1 MKRSWLFLTYLFIIA
16 THLTAGCSER
26 IEDVTIKDISGR
38 FFSKDIGCTIY
49 FQWSHPISSELVSN
63 FIYAIDDLYCI
74 RPNGKVE
81 KVYSPPVAPVIMDFE
96 LAGYNMP
103 LVISRAR
110 SNKSDEPNIMKLGE
124 DGSIGSKKE
133 TDIFYWLIAASGD
146 GKKVM
151 VRSLTASDADGW
163 HQEIQIFDTS
173 TIEPISRV
181 TVKEPMWYMKFV
193 GGNPDLERSLFLHRK
208 VRDGADGNKA
218 VHRQSYLFTVDEGGS
233 LEYEQFNF
241 PGVSSI
247 DLLDSVMIH
256 DDSRIVGLVKSE
268 GLCRM
273 YQAYPPYNDFESIL
287 ELDVK
292 HPLIRAVDRD
302 GSRFI
307 MTWKTD
313 DGFSSWNIWDM
324 ETGDIQAFHIE
335 IVDEEYCY
343 GYISPD
349 GERVVLA
356 LYRDVPG
363 REQRAQYISVFD
375 ASDGTLIESVEWMHE
390 GYMDPEIKVGY

>member
-1 MKRSWLFLTYLFIIA
+1 MKRTWLFLTYLFIIA
-16 THLTAGCSER
+16 TITAGCSER

-49 FQWSHPISSELVSN
+49 FQWSHPISSELVSK
-63 FIYAIDDLYCI
+63 FVYAIDDLYCI
-74 RPNGKVE
+74 RPNGEME

-110 SNKSDEPNIMKLGE
+110 SNKSDKANIIKLLE
-124 DGSIGSKKE
+124 DGSIGSEKE
-133 TDIFYWLIAASGD
+133 TEIFYWLIATSGD

-151 VRSLTASDADGW
+151 VRSLTASDTDGW

-173 TIEPISRV
+173 TIEAISCV
-181 TVKEPMWYMKFV
+181 TVKETMPYMQFV

-208 VRDGADGNKA
+208 VRDSADGNKA
-218 VHRQSYLFTVDEGGS
+218 VHMQSYLFTVDEGGS
-233 LEYEQFNF
+233 LKYEQFNF

-247 DLLDSVMIH
+247 NLLDAVMIY
-256 DDSRIVGLVKSE
+256 DDSRIVGLVRSE
-268 GLCRM
+268 GLSIM
-273 YQAYPPYNDFESIL
+273 YQAYPPYNNFESIL
-287 ELDVK
+287 ELDVN

-307 MTWKTD
+307 ITWKTD
-313 DGFSSWNIWDM
+313 DVFSSWNIWDM

-335 IVDEEYCY
+335 NVDEEYCY

-349 GERVVLA
+349 GERVVLVQ
-356 LYRDVPG
+356 YKDVLG

-390 GYMDPEIKVGY
+390 GYMDPKIKVGY